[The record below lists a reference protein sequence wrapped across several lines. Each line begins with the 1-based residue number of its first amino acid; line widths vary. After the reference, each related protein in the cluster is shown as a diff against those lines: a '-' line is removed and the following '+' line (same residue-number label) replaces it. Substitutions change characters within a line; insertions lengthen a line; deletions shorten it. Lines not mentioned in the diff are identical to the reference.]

1 MSIENIKQKL
11 PDLFK
16 AIQKQFEKFMEK
28 EKSIP
33 ALKKGKNLAKDSA
46 TYVPKEK
53 QKPVQPI
60 ATSPKVLN
68 TTTPIKPI
76 IRPQPLN

>member
-1 MSIENIKQKL
+1 
-11 PDLFK
+11 
-16 AIQKQFEKFMEK
+16 MEK

-53 QKPVQPI
+53 QKPV
-60 ATSPKVLN
+60 
-68 TTTPIKPI
+68 
-76 IRPQPLN
+76 